1 MKEKTKKQKKNRR
14 RKEEEERLMNNA
26 GWTNQT
32 HCSKSLFAHSRFL
45 YIDSLSFIKM
55 GEFWKYNFFYYINCG
70 YFPFLF
76 PLNILLVFSTFLVLK
91 KKKTFSINF
100 IVRKKKCEEKEK
112 KSLNM
117 KRSNNNWLIFLIFD
131 LILNCFHTF
140 WLLRPKRMEIL
151 VFFWVNLF

>member
-1 MKEKTKKQKKNRR
+1 MKEKTKKQKQNRR
-14 RKEEEERLMNNA
+14 RKKEEERLMNNA

-76 PLNILLVFSTFLVLK
+76 PLNILLVFSTFLVK
-91 KKKTFSINF
+91 KKKFSINF
-100 IVRKKKCEEKEK
+100 VVRKKKCEEKEK
-112 KSLNM
+112 KKGLKM
-117 KRSNNNWLIFLIFD
+117 KRPNNNWLIFFIFD

-151 VFFWVNLF
+151 VFFWLNLF